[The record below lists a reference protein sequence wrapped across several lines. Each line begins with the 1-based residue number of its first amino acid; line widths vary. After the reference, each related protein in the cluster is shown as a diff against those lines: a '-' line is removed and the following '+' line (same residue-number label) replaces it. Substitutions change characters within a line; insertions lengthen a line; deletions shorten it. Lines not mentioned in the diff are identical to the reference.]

1 MTDCQGALVT
11 TMAAANA
18 VGVSEKPKCNTQH
31 TAPEQELNI
40 SKKNDQIGRI
50 ELFENLLTNFYG

>member
-1 MTDCQGALVT
+1 MLFYRHRLLAHLAQKHFNLILN
-11 TMAAANA
+11 MR
-18 VGVSEKPKCNTQH
+18 H

-50 ELFENLLTNFYG
+50 ELFENLLTNFNG